1 VTIQKNFPFSGSAKL
16 ICKILFTNDVGVT
29 TKMKRGILIVLGIIV
44 VCSVCLA
51 GTVSATK
58 AGFSQTD
65 GTGSLVTVDGTISP
79 GEWDDSWRGK
89 LYDGWTLT
97 NSTYRVKWA
106 EAGANLWYDQWLF
119 EIISDNTNDAGDFI
133 QICYDSNLDGGA
145 APQADDYLINIT
157 GHSTSTAYRGTGTG
171 WAPATLDVVVAGKIS
186 ASSWSATPHW
196 IIEIDVENPWESTG
210 DRVAVYDASTGQTL
224 MWPPYSSANVP
235 DDYGYSEISYEIIP
249 EGLTLGAMVLVST
262 VVVIFGTRYYRKRSK
277 FEGCGLGKR

>member
-1 VTIQKNFPFSGSAKL
+1 
-16 ICKILFTNDVGVT
+16 
-29 TKMKRGILIVLGIIV
+29 MKRGILIVLGIIV

-119 EIISDNTNDAGDFI
+119 EIISDNTNDTGDFI
-133 QICYDSNLDGGA
+133 QICYDSSLDGGA
-145 APQADDYLINIT
+145 APQTDDYLVNYT
-157 GHSTSTAYRGTGTG
+157 GHKTVNVYVGTGTG
-171 WAPATLDVVVAGKIS
+171 WAPATIDVVVAGKIS

-196 IIEIDVENPWESTG
+196 IIEISIQNEWEDTG
-210 DRVAVYDASTGQTL
+210 DRVAAYDASTGKTL
-224 MWPPYSSANVP
+224 MWPPYSDANVP
-235 DDYGYSEISYEIIP
+235 NDYGYSVLSYESVP
-249 EGLTLGAMVLVST
+249 EGLTLGVMLLLST
-262 VVVIFGTRYYRKRSK
+262 VAVIVGTRYFRKRPK
-277 FEGCGLGKR
+277 TENFNQVKL

>member
-1 VTIQKNFPFSGSAKL
+1 
-16 ICKILFTNDVGVT
+16 
-29 TKMKRGILIVLGIIV
+29 MKRGILIVFGVIV

-58 AGFSQTD
+58 PGFSQTD
-65 GTGSLVTVDGTISP
+65 GTGSLVTVDGIIGS

-106 EAGANLWYDQWLF
+106 QAGDNFWYDQWLF
-119 EIISDNTNDAGDFI
+119 EILSDNTNDTGDFI
-133 QICYDSNLDGGA
+133 QICYDTNVDGGA
-145 APQADDYLINIT
+145 APQTDDYLINYT
-157 GHSTSTAYRGTGTG
+157 GHGTAKVYVGTGTG
-171 WAPATLDVVVAGKIS
+171 WAPTSDLDVSVAGKIS

-210 DRVAVYDASTGQTL
+210 DRVAAYDTSTGQTL

-235 DDYGYSEISYEIIP
+235 NDYGYSEISYEVIP
-249 EGLTLGAMVLVST
+249 EGLTIGVMMLLAT
-262 VVVIFGTRYYRKRSK
+262 VGVIVGTRYFRKK
-277 FEGCGLGKR
+277 PKL